1 MNVGNVET
9 TRSISIWENK
19 KKNMKNFLK
28 QKATRI
34 MQITFGRLSGTR
46 RIYINHLLDGYN
58 VMHM

>member
-1 MNVGNVET
+1 
-9 TRSISIWENK
+9 
-19 KKNMKNFLK
+19 MKNFLK